1 MTRIYILYCTINDK
15 KKRDKKK
22 VAHHIS
28 EMSYTYVHVHYRNID
43 IALKH
48 RGGKTWKTIK
58 GLRGFDFVNEI

>member
-1 MTRIYILYCTINDK
+1 MTRVLYCTIND

-28 EMSYTYVHVHYRNID
+28 EMSYMYVHYRNID

-58 GLRGFDFVNEI
+58 GLRGFYFVNEI